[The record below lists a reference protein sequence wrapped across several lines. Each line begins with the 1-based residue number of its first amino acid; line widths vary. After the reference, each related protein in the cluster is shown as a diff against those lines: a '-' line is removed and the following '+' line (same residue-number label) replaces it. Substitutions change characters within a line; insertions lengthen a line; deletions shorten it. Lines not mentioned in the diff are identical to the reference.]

1 MTQIAAIVDQLLG
14 ARRDGPLLQPTEDLS
29 GFDAV
34 YAIQSGVMAGLGRV
48 GGWKVGR
55 WDAGSPLIFAPI
67 RADLIRPAPDT
78 RQPEECRLRGAE
90 LEVAFRI
97 DAKLPLPGSHDF
109 LPALAA
115 CVTPMAVFEI
125 VDSRLA
131 EPKTASKLWHLADF
145 QLNAGL
151 VYGAALTTP
160 WQPEDFA
167 NPQVQ
172 LTADGTDICNGPA
185 ALNTNTPFGMLA
197 DLVRQ
202 CSSPGGDHCGG
213 VQPGQIVTT
222 GSFTGLRFFA
232 KGTQLTGRIDNLPP
246 ITATFAA

>member
-1 MTQIAAIVDQLLG
+1 MTQMAAIIDQLLA
-14 ARRDGPLLQPTEDLS
+14 ARHGGPLLQPREDLP
-29 GFDAV
+29 GFDTV
-34 YAIQSGVMAGLGRV
+34 YAIQSGVMAKLGRV

-55 WDAGSPLIFAPI
+55 WDAGSPLIYAPI

-78 RQPEECRLRGAE
+78 RQPTDCRLRGAE

-97 DAKLPLPGSHDF
+97 DARLPSPGSHDF

-131 EPKTASKLWHLADF
+131 EPKTASKLWQLADF

-151 VYGAALTTP
+151 VCGAPLTTP

-167 NPQVQ
+167 QPQVQ
-172 LTADGTDICNGPA
+172 LTADGADIVTGPA
-185 ALNTNTPFGMLA
+185 TLNTNTPFGMLA
-197 DLVRQ
+197 DLVRD
-202 CSSPGGDHCGG
+202 CGDHCGG

-232 KGTQLTGRIDNLPP
+232 KGTTLTGRIASLPS
-246 ITATFAA
+246 ISVRFAA

>member
-1 MTQIAAIVDQLLG
+1 MTRIAAIVDQLLA
-14 ARRDGPLLQPTEDLS
+14 ARSGGPLVQPTEDLP
-29 GFDAV
+29 GFDTV
-34 YAIQSGVMAGLGRV
+34 YAIQSGVMAKLGKV

-55 WDAGSPLIFAPI
+55 WDAGSPLVFAPI

-78 RQPEECRLRGAE
+78 RQPTECRLRGAE

-97 DAKLPLPGSHDF
+97 DAKLPSPGSHDF

-131 EPKTASKLWHLADF
+131 EPKAASKLWQLADF

-151 VYGAALTTP
+151 VYGAPLEAP
-160 WQPEDFA
+160 WKPEDFA
-167 NPQVQ
+167 QPQVQ
-172 LTADGTDICNGPA
+172 LTADGVDVYHGPA
-185 ALNTNTPFGMLA
+185 TLNINTPFGMLA
-197 DLVRQ
+197 DLVRS
-202 CSSPGGDHCGG
+202 CGEHCGG

-232 KGTQLTGRIDNLPP
+232 KGATLNGRIASLPP
-246 ITATFAA
+246 ISVSFAA

>member
-1 MTQIAAIVDQLLG
+1 MTQIAAIIDQLLA
-14 ARRDGPLLQPTEDLS
+14 ARRGGLLLQPTEDLS

-34 YAIQSGVMAGLGRV
+34 YAIQSGVMAKLGEV

-55 WDAGSPLIFAPI
+55 WDAGSPLFYAPI
-67 RADLIRPAPDT
+67 SADLIRPAPDT

-97 DAKLPLPGSHDF
+97 DAKLPSPGSHDF

-131 EPKTASKLWHLADF
+131 DPKSASKLWNLADV

-151 VYGAALTTP
+151 VCGTP
-160 WQPEDFA
+160 LEMSWQPEDFSH
-167 NPQVQ
+167 PQVQ
-172 LTADGTDICNGPA
+172 LTADGADVVAGPA
-185 ALNTNTPFGMLA
+185 MLNTSTPFGMLA
-197 DLVRQ
+197 DLVRS
-202 CSSPGGDHCGG
+202 CGAHCGG

-232 KGTQLTGRIDNLPP
+232 KGTQLTGCIANLPP
-246 ITATFAA
+246 VSVSFAA

>member
-1 MTQIAAIVDQLLG
+1 MTQISAIIDQLLA
-14 ARRDGPLLQPTEDLS
+14 ARRGGPLLQPVEDLP
-29 GFDAV
+29 GFDTV
-34 YAIQSGVMAGLGRV
+34 YAIQSGVMAKLGAV

-55 WDAGSPLIFAPI
+55 WDAGSPLFFAPI

-78 RQPEECRLRGAE
+78 RQPAECRLRGAE
-90 LEVAFRI
+90 LEVGFRI
-97 DAKLPLPGSHDF
+97 DAKLPSPGSHDF

-125 VDSRLA
+125 VDSRLTD
-131 EPKTASKLWHLADF
+131 PKAASKLWHLADF

-151 VYGAALTTP
+151 VYGAPVTTP

-167 NPQVQ
+167 QPQVQ
-172 LTADGTDICNGPA
+172 LTADGVDVCHGPA
-185 ALNTNTPFGMLA
+185 TLNTNTPFGMLA
-197 DLVRQ
+197 DLVRS
-202 CSSPGGDHCGG
+202 CGNHCGG

-232 KGTQLTGRIDNLPP
+232 KGTQLTGRIANLPP
-246 ITATFAA
+246 ITCTFSS

>member
-1 MTQIAAIVDQLLG
+1 MTRIAAIIDQLLA
-14 ARRDGPLLQPTEDLS
+14 ARRGGPLLHPTEDLP
-29 GFDAV
+29 GFDTV

-55 WDAGSPLIFAPI
+55 WDAGSPLFFAPI

-78 RQPEECRLRGAE
+78 RRPAECRLRGAE
-90 LEVAFRI
+90 LEVGFRI
-97 DAKLPLPGSHDF
+97 DAKLPSPGSHDF

-131 EPKTASKLWHLADF
+131 EPKTASKLWQLADF

-151 VYGAALTTP
+151 VHGAPLTTP

-167 NPQVQ
+167 HPTVQ
-172 LTADGTDICNGPA
+172 LTADGADVVAGPA
-185 ALNTNTPFGMLA
+185 RLNTNTPFGMLA
-197 DLVRQ
+197 DLIRT
-202 CSSPGGDHCGG
+202 CGDHCGG

-222 GSFTGLRFFA
+222 GSFTGLRFFD
-232 KGTQLTGRIDNLPP
+232 KGTQLTGRIGNLPP
-246 ITATFAA
+246 VSVGFAN